1 MAADKVAILG
11 AGSVGCFIGG
21 CWKAAQLPVTFIG
34 RPRMAADIAA
44 NGLTIS
50 DYNGWRDHLSDIDYR
65 TEPSALAE
73 ASTIL
78 VCVKSGATAQ
88 AAADIAEHG
97 RPPALVISFQNGI
110 SNVDLLRTHLAGRFE
125 VARGMVP
132 YNVVYLGS
140 GQFHKA
146 VGGDLYVDDRPETRA
161 LARRIGGGPA
171 ALRDEPG
178 C

>member
-1 MAADKVAILG
+1 GSRSGCASAAIGFRAAACRSTSSGRAVPRLRACGCLTKAYNLIVAADKVAILG
-11 AGSVGCFIGG
+11 AGAVGCFIGG

-97 RPPALVISFQNGI
+97 RA
-110 SNVDLLRTHLAGRFE
+110 
-125 VARGMVP
+125 
-132 YNVVYLGS
+132 
-140 GQFHKA
+140 
-146 VGGDLYVDDRPETRA
+146 
-161 LARRIGGGPA
+161 
-171 ALRDEPG
+171 
-178 C
+178 